1 MDIVVAA
8 QSHGALAAHSQGP
21 VAMRVPTCWR
31 SPPPVSKIR
40 KDAPPPTISFPVP
53 LHVPDLVATSPDG
66 VAQSEIARAMIVCGT
81 FLQEL
86 RHESTR

>member
-1 MDIVVAA
+1 MVHVADVALPGVRPSSASPAVPELDRDMD
-8 QSHGALAAHSQGP
+8 
-21 VAMRVPTCWR
+21 
-31 SPPPVSKIR
+31 
-40 KDAPPPTISFPVP
+40 TISFPVP